1 MHPFKCPDCGEES
14 SDSSCPNCSPA
25 QESGALDPRLEH
37 AGDIVNGSRAACA
50 PRLRMNPLRYL
61 WSSILGPFF
70 RGWLVLAALTT
81 AAFALHWWVAGGLL
95 ALPLVA
101 VGLMLG
107 WATWRMSVVYHNGLL
122 TPGIVVST
130 NPLEF
135 VAVANMSTGFGPHC
149 WAMCRVDI
157 ARLPVHGEAVGT
169 TFPCVSY
176 FNEGEHFE
184 RWGKFTPQPLS
195 FGTGNRK
202 RLAAQRAKIGEADFE
217 ELQQFLAAGKTPKTT
232 GEMVWLDA
240 GGNVTGVE
248 SLAKRQS
255 PPAGAPPPLPV
266 QPPPLPAGPPP
277 LPAPPPVDAV
287 GEFEAFFA
295 TRWMRATLAGSIVG
309 FSGAVLGDE
318 GTKLLKERWAEL
330 WATHFP
336 GETPVAAAGL
346 AVAHS
351 FEGRHLV
358 VAIRFPATRLAGGS
372 LLGVALLGPCA
383 DPQWGP
389 AAREGLPFRY
399 FVLRAADQG
408 NRVEDWSKETP
419 VDLGPAAQPAPRD
432 FVEWV
437 LDRTL
442 RMETGKAAPTCPV
455 PPVAP
460 PAAG

>member
-1 MHPFKCPDCGEES
+1 
-14 SDSSCPNCSPA
+14 
-25 QESGALDPRLEH
+25 
-37 AGDIVNGSRAACA
+37 
-50 PRLRMNPLRYL
+50 MNPLRYL
-61 WSSILGPFF
+61 WFSLLGPFF
-70 RGWLVLAALTT
+70 RGWLVLVALT
-81 AAFALHWWVAGGLL
+81 AGAFVLHWWVVGGLL
-95 ALPLVA
+95 ALPVVA
-101 VGLMLG
+101 LGLLLGLM
-107 WATWRMSVVYHNGLL
+107 TWRTSVVYHNGLL
-122 TPGIVVST
+122 TPGLVVST

-169 TFPCVSY
+169 TFPCVS
-176 FNEGEHFE
+176 FFSEGEE
-184 RWGKFTPQPLS
+184 LDRWEKFTPQPLS

-202 RLAAQRAKIGEADFE
+202 LLAAQRAKIGEADFE
-217 ELQQFLAAGKTPKTT
+217 ELQQFFVDGKIPKTT

-248 SLAKRQS
+248 SLAKRPS

-266 QPPPLPAGPPP
+266 LSPPLPAGPPR
-277 LPAPPPVDAV
+277 LPAPPPIDGV
-287 GEFEAFFA
+287 GEFEVFFA
-295 TRWMRATLAGSIVG
+295 TRWVRAGLAGSIVE
-309 FSGAVLGDE
+309 FSGAMLGDE
-318 GTKLLKERWAEL
+318 GTKLLKDRWAEL

-336 GETPVAAAGL
+336 GEAPVAATGL

-389 AAREGLPFRY
+389 AARERLAFRY
-399 FVLRAADQG
+399 FVLRAGEQG
-408 NRVEDWSKETP
+408 NRVEDWSVETP
-419 VDLGPAAQPAPRD
+419 VAMGPGAQPEPRD

-437 LDRTL
+437 LERTL
-442 RMETGKAAPTCPV
+442 RMETGKAAEGPGGL
-455 PPVAP
+455 VAGS
-460 PAAG
+460 AAG